1 MSALKRF
8 EQWFIRV
15 QFSGKARLRIYRKLS
30 RLQKNG
36 VSMPDALRTMWNHE
50 SQDGKK
56 KTKPSAIALEAWRK
70 QVDNGKIL
78 GIAIQGWVPE
88 NDRLVIEAGERAGAL
103 AQSLDDSIFIYLGQ
117 KRIKEA
123 LFMGLAYPIFLFFV
137 AIGLLI
143 IVGTNIVPTFD
154 SILPRDRWTGAGA
167 SMAWLADFVN
177 VAMIPALV
185 GIAGLVIAIIWSMP
199 RWTGRVRIRMDRFP
213 PYSLYKLV
221 QGSGFLLSFAT
232 MVKAG
237 IKTTD
242 ALRLM
247 QRDASPWLMERL
259 SKTLNIMNNGA
270 NIGEALYRSR
280 LEFPDQ
286 ETANDLRTYAELDK
300 FDEALVVIGRENLEE
315 TVHRIEQQS
324 AAMKNGGILLL
335 AVIFGWIAA
344 GIFSLQQQMSATF

>member
-1 MSALKRF
+1 MSAMKRF
-8 EQWFIRV
+8 EQWFIRA
-15 QFSGKARLRIYRKLS
+15 QFSGKARLRIYRKMS

-36 VSMPDALRTMWNHE
+36 ISMPDALRTMWNHE

-56 KTKPSAIALEAWRK
+56 KTKPAAMALEAWRK
-70 QVDNGKIL
+70 QIENGKIL
-78 GIAIQGWVPE
+78 GIAVQGWVPE
-88 NDRLVIEAGERAGAL
+88 NDRIVIEAGERAGSL
-103 AQSLDDSIFIYLGQ
+103 AQALDDAIFIYQGQ
-117 KRIKEA
+117 KRIKQA
-123 LFMGLAYPIFLFFV
+123 LIAGLAYPIVLFFT
-137 AIGLLI
+137 AIGLLTL
-143 IVGTNIVPTFD
+143 VGTNIVPTFE

-167 SMAWLADFVN
+167 SMALLADFVN

-185 GIAGLVIAIIWSMP
+185 GLAFLIVAIIWSMP
-199 RWTGRVRIRMDRFP
+199 RWTGRARVRMDRFP

-247 QRDASPWLMERL
+247 QRDASAWLTERL

-270 NIGEALYRSR
+270 NIGEALFRSR

-286 ETANDLRTYAELDK
+286 ETANDLRTYAGLDK

-324 AAMKNGGILLL
+324 AAMRNVGILAL
-335 AVIFGWIAA
+335 AMVFAWIAS
-344 GIFSLQQQMSATF
+344 GIFSLQQQMTATF